1 MNVYLDNAAS
11 TMVDPKVLDAMKP
24 YFLESYG
31 VATSDFGHIFGVK
44 AREVLDES
52 REKIASY
59 INAKPEEL
67 IFTSGGTE
75 SNNLALK
82 GLAYKAK
89 EKGNHIM
96 TSKIEHQSVL
106 NTLRFL
112 SKRGFDITYL
122 DVDSEGFVDLE
133 KLKSSMKPETIL
145 VSIQHV
151 NQEIGTIQNISKIG
165 RICRENEI
173 PFHTD
178 AVQSFG
184 KIPIDVKDSKID
196 LMSISSHLIHGPK
209 GVGALFV
216 RGGVKLEEQI
226 TGGYNEFGLRAGTE
240 NIPSIVGF
248 AKAVE
253 LLSEK
258 QVSHMRSLRDTLL
271 NELLKLPD
279 TKLNGSK
286 DERVCNNLNIT
297 FKYIEGESMLL
308 HLDMRGI
315 QVTTGSAC
323 FSRTLKPSHVIL
335 ALGLK
340 HEDAH
345 GSVRFSLSR
354 FNTRKE
360 ISYTIENVQEV
371 VSQLRA
377 ISPFAR

>member
-1 MNVYLDNAAS
+1 
-11 TMVDPKVLDAMKP
+11 
-24 YFLESYG
+24 
-31 VATSDFGHIFGVK
+31 SDFGHIFGVK

-52 REKIASY
+52 RERVASY
-59 INAKPEEL
+59 INAEPEEL

-82 GLAYKAK
+82 GFAYNAK
-89 EKGNHIM
+89 EKGNHII

-112 SKRGFDITYL
+112 SKRGFEITYL

-133 KLKSSMKPETIL
+133 QLKSSMKPETIL
-145 VSIQHV
+145 VSIQHAS
-151 NQEIGTIQNISKIG
+151 QEIGTIQNISEIG

-196 LMSISSHLIHGPK
+196 LMSISAHLVHGPK

-216 RGGVKLEEQI
+216 KKGVKLEEQA

-248 AKAVE
+248 AKAVK

-258 QVSHMRSLRDTLL
+258 QVSHMRNLRDTLL
-271 NELLKLPD
+271 KELLKLED

-286 DERVCNNLNIT
+286 DERICNNLNIT